1 MNKLELYGNY
11 YKIFKGNGGIPR
23 RITVVDIDG
32 DIVTFVIGH
41 HSKEEFAERGNT
53 VDEAIH
59 NMCLTKSKCHSN
71 KILTKITPKQK
82 ERIDEEDKMI
92 QKLID
97 EEYRELEKFRN
108 AEM

>member
-1 MNKLELYGNY
+1 MNKLEVYGNY
-11 YKIFKGNGGIPR
+11 YKMFKGNSGIPR

-32 DIVTFVIGH
+32 DIVIGH

-71 KILTKITPKQK
+71 KILTKISPKQK
-82 ERIDEEDKMI
+82 ERIDEEDKTI
-92 QKLID
+92 QKFID